1 MSRFCNKCN
10 SPVGEKDI
18 VCLSCGSLLDDYRQ
32 VLATAD
38 KVDTKKNTDSI
49 SEFLEH
55 YSKKPSSDAVSEVEA
70 GVAETSVET
79 DGIEKKETPPDFVRK
94 SSSVPRQRGAVEN
107 SIRRGQKRYVRKKGY
122 AWATAVAVLLTVL
135 LFSAIVF
142 FVISPRIKHSRKLE
156 EMNGFLAGSWISDEF
171 AFYDSTSLNF
181 VEVLTVNEDGSFKML
196 YTVPDKAYPTGWKD
210 GKWKIDSE
218 IEGNIEIDTED
229 SNRLLLLFEK
239 DGENFFFD
247 RHFIL
252 KEEDKISLREYY
264 TDEKDSYYDVTLYRI
279 NIPKD

>member
-1 MSRFCNKCN
+1 MSRFCDKCN

-32 VLATAD
+32 ILAAAEKKAD
-38 KVDTKKNTDSI
+38 NIDTKKNTAPV
-49 SEFLEH
+49 SEPLKPAFDT
-55 YSKKPSSDAVSEVEA
+55 PSSDVISEVEDFRTEP
-70 GVAETSVET
+70 GFKTDDIEKQETS
-79 DGIEKKETPPDFVRK
+79 PDFVKK
-94 SSSVPRQRGAVEN
+94 SSPLPRQRGAVEN
-107 SIRRGQKRYVRKKGY
+107 SISRGQKRYVRKRGY

-135 LFSAIVF
+135 LFSAILY
-142 FVISPRIKHSRKLE
+142 FVISPRINHSRKLE
-156 EMNGFLAGSWISDEF
+156 EMNEFLAGSWISDEF

-196 YTVPDKAYPTGWKD
+196 YAVPDKTYPTGWMD

-218 IEGNIEIDTED
+218 IEGDIEIDTED
-229 SNRLLLLFEK
+229 TNRLLLLFEK

-264 TDEKDSYYDVTLYRI
+264 TDEKDSYYDVTL
-279 NIPKD
+279 